1 MMAVNINYLMKVESE
16 VDYTSI
22 NWAKFFEEC
31 EKIGLHFK
39 GLPLSEL
46 LIQLKDALNCITIQF
61 DKLFD
66 EDIFV

>member
-1 MMAVNINYLMKVESE
+1 MKVKSD

-31 EKIGLHFK
+31 EKIELHFK

-46 LIQLKDALNCITIQF
+46 LIQLRDSLNAITTQF
-61 DKLFD
+61 DKLFNK
-66 EDIFV
+66 DIFE

>member
-1 MMAVNINYLMKVESE
+1 MAVSINYLMKVKSE
-16 VDYTSI
+16 EDYTSI

-31 EKIGLHFK
+31 EKIELHFS

-46 LIQLKDALNCITIQF
+46 LIELRNTLNTITIQF